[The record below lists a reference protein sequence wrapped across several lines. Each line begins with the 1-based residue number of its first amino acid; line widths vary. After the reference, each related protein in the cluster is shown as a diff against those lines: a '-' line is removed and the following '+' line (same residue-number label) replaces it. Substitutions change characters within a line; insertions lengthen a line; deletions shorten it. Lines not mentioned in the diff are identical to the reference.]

1 MAQARR
7 RVSYVILPPDGPVPH
22 LQLPPHGV
30 SRLGCTGP
38 LLRQAGGH
46 GQDKDIPK
54 RARHRHRLG
63 VSSLALDTSTQLTG
77 RSAPEG
83 ILYSG
88 GRDGMVISWDLE
100 MPMKKR
106 KLKQDAGDFRRGVGR
121 WELMTG
127 WGDDVIAEEAEDADD
142 RPTSDGDVLG
152 EVTAFASRRRRQSQ
166 SSLPYEQQWETDLD
180 LCKPGQPSNFRQS
193 AQLHMDWINDIL
205 LCNHNQTVVSASSDG
220 TIKAWNPHSSTGS
233 EPSRI
238 GVHSDYVRCLT
249 HCREQNWIA
258 SGSFDRTIKLWD
270 LGRSSNPDPLITLNP
285 GVAMAPKSS
294 VYAIAADPYG
304 HSIASGSP
312 ERVVRLWD
320 PRSGRRT
327 GKLVGHTDNIRAI
340 LISEDSRYLLTG
352 SADASVKLWSLTS
365 QKCLHTFTHHTES
378 VWSLFSSHPSLEIF
392 YSGDRSGLVC
402 KVDVEDC
409 SDVAEGEC
417 VVLCQD
423 SGQGMSS
430 SEGINSIV
438 AMDDNLLWTATGNSS
453 IHRWRV
459 PQRRCIRANTLLV
472 DAEHDRHDNSP
483 ATTMRRQRR
492 QNSAEESVDAVGPA
506 PAPRNSITSS
516 IQSLSS
522 DNWLPQRDREDET
535 TLCGI
540 PFASLVKLVSASDP
554 FATYS
559 SSTRGRDPEVATL
572 YSAASIMSVPRASLP
587 IHSVLRVHTSPIQS
601 SRTEDTVLPVPTARA
616 EYEERELAADAE
628 PLHKAP
634 DNVIKGDHGLV
645 RCIILN
651 DRLHA
656 LTIDTSGEVAVWD
669 IVRCLCRGRFRRE
682 DVAAISH
689 RSSSVAGSSGGE
701 KERSPR
707 EVLDSVRERVEGEGV
722 ALSWATADTKAG
734 VLVINMDEKC
744 FEAEVYAD
752 EVGFAHDR
760 HFNDESKLNIG
771 KWVLRNLF
779 LGFIREEQRM
789 RRHRDRR
796 GSEDSHHSTSPDRHR
811 RSVRPSTTVVA
822 SSHMIPAI
830 SPTISSTCSSPL
842 LSPLIPLHPIAQ
854 ESNVAPAAI
863 SQSSSL
869 AGNDDAT
876 PTPRILMHQR
886 LRSTTIDSSTP
897 TGSSTPKE
905 GDYFSV
911 RRQISSQTSDEL
923 SGWAAQRSEPVS
935 QSPSTPGGFIG
946 LFKNLGKS
954 KRPVSDVGPST
965 TPIHGVVA
973 ATTDTQTSTADRES
987 PGEPAAEVVNTPL
1000 QKLLSGTWIPPSSS
1014 EAPTH
1019 NLPPNLII
1027 LISEAGSPNYNII
1040 YHGTVGSIAHDT
1052 HVLEEAMPMWLIEYL
1067 LLNKVVAPVQVKIS
1081 FVLLPYP
1088 SKDSDTEPLPEL
1100 INTAQ
1105 SKLTANRFLRV
1116 RKLIIHVQEKLDK
1129 ISSNS
1134 NSRAASI
1141 RTSVESA
1148 GHHERARSPRP
1159 RPEDLYEILCNEI
1172 LLPLD
1177 MSLAAVRYYVWKQ
1190 STELTMHYRRKG
1202 S

>member
-63 VSSLALDTSTQLTG
+63 VASLALDTSTQLTG
-77 RSAPEG
+77 RGTPEG

-88 GRDGMVISWDLE
+88 GRDGMVISWDLG

-106 KLKQDAGDFRRGVGR
+106 KPKQDVGDLRRGVGR

-127 WGDDVIAEEAEDADD
+127 WGDDAIAEEAEDADD

-152 EVTAFASRRRRQSQ
+152 EVTAFSSRRRRQSQ

-180 LCKPGQPSNFRQS
+180 LCKPGQVSLYIDCACATVEQKNVSQAQSFPQASLSTTACIIIVLINFS
-193 AQLHMDWINDIL
+193 
-205 LCNHNQTVVSASSDG
+205 
-220 TIKAWNPHSSTGS
+220 GS

-238 GVHSDYVRCLT
+238 GVHSDYVRCLA

-285 GVAMAPKSS
+285 GVATAPKSS

-320 PRSGRRT
+320 PRSGKRT

-459 PQRRCIRANTLLV
+459 PQRRCVRANTLLV

-483 ATTMRRQRR
+483 VATMRRQRR
-492 QNSAEESVDAVGPA
+492 QNSAEESVDTVGPA
-506 PAPRNSITSS
+506 TAPRNSITSS

-535 TLCGI
+535 TLYGI

-572 YSAASIMSVPRASLP
+572 YSAASIMSVPRDSLP

-601 SRTEDTVLPVPTARA
+601 SRTEDTVQPVPTARA
-616 EYEERELAADAE
+616 EYEEREIAADAE

-634 DNVIKGDHGLV
+634 DNVIQGDHGLV

-656 LTIDTSGEVAVWD
+656 LTVDTSGEVAVWD
-669 IVRCLCRGRFRRE
+669 IVRCFCRGRFRRE

-722 ALSWATADTKAG
+722 ALPWATADTKAG

-796 GSEDSHHSTSPDRHR
+796 GSEDSHHSMSPDRHR
-811 RSVRPSTTVVA
+811 RSVRPSTTVIA
-822 SSHMIPAI
+822 SSHMIPAV
-830 SPTISSTCSSPL
+830 SPTIASTCSSPL
-842 LSPLIPLHPIAQ
+842 LSPLIPLHPIGQ
-854 ESNVAPAAI
+854 ESSITPSI

-876 PTPRILMHQR
+876 PTPRILLHQR

-905 GDYFSV
+905 VDYFSV

-973 ATTDTQTSTADRES
+973 ATTETQTPVADRES
-987 PGEPAAEVVNTPL
+987 PGEPIAEVIKTPI
-1000 QKLLSGTWIPPSSS
+1000 QKLLSGTWTPPSST
-1014 EAPTH
+1014 EAPPH

-1027 LISEAGSPNYNII
+1027 LISEAGSPNYNTV

-1052 HVLEEAMPMWLIEYL
+1052 HALEEAMPMWLLEYL
-1067 LLNKVVAPVQVKIS
+1067 LLNKASAPVQVKIS

-1088 SKDSDTEPLPEL
+1088 SKDPDTEPLPEL

-1134 NSRAASI
+1134 NSRTASI
-1141 RTSVESA
+1141 RSSVESA

-1177 MSLAAVRYYVWKQ
+1177 MSLAAKSSLYIPMYYDARN
-1190 STELTMHYRRKG
+1190 H
-1202 S
+1202 

>member
-7 RVSYVILPPDGPVPH
+7 RVSYVILPPDGSVPR

-38 LLRQAGGH
+38 LLRQASGH
-46 GQDKDIPK
+46 GQDEDISK
-54 RARHRHRLG
+54 RARHPRHRLG
-63 VSSLALDTSTQLTG
+63 VASLALDTSTQLTG

-88 GRDGMVISWDLE
+88 GRDGMVISWDLG
-100 MPMKKR
+100 MSMKKR
-106 KLKQDAGDFRRGVGR
+106 KPKQDVGDFRRGIGR

-152 EVTAFASRRRRQSQ
+152 DVTAFSSRRRRQSQ

-180 LCKPGQPSNFRQS
+180 LFKLGQPSHFRQS
-193 AQLHMDWINDIL
+193 AQLHMDWINDII

-238 GVHSDYVRCLT
+238 GVHNDYVRCLT

-270 LGRSSNPDPLITLNP
+270 LGRSSKPDPLITLSP
-285 GVAMAPKSS
+285 AAATAPKSS

-320 PRSGRRT
+320 PRSGKRT

-417 VVLCQD
+417 IVLCQD
-423 SGQGMSS
+423 SGQGMPP

-459 PQRRCIRANTLLV
+459 PQRRSIRANALLADV
-472 DAEHDRHDNSP
+472 ERDRHDNSP
-483 ATTMRRQRR
+483 VATMRRQRR
-492 QNSAEESVDAVGPA
+492 QNSAEESVDTVGPV
-506 PAPRNSITSS
+506 PAPRNSITPS

-522 DNWLPQRDREDET
+522 DNWLPQRERGDET
-535 TLCGI
+535 TLYGI
-540 PFASLVKLVSASDP
+540 PFASLVKLVSTSDP
-554 FATYS
+554 FTSYS

-572 YSAASIMSVPRASLP
+572 YSAASVMSVPRSSLP
-587 IHSVLRVHTSPIQS
+587 IHSVLRVHTSPIRS
-601 SRTEDTVLPVPTARA
+601 SRTGDTVQPVPTAHA
-616 EYEERELAADAE
+616 EYEEREIAADAK
-628 PLHKAP
+628 PLHAAP
-634 DNVIKGDHGLV
+634 DNVIQGDHGLV

-651 DRLHA
+651 DRLHV
-656 LTIDTSGEVAVWD
+656 LTVDTSGEVAVWD
-669 IVRCLCRGRFRRE
+669 IVRCFCRGKFRRE

-689 RSSSVAGSSGGE
+689 RSDSVAGSSGGE

-722 ALSWATADTKAG
+722 ALPWATADTKAG

-752 EVGFAHDR
+752 EAGFAHDR

-789 RRHRDRR
+789 RRHRDHR

-811 RSVRPSTTVVA
+811 RSTRPSTTVIV
-822 SSHMIPAI
+822 SSHMIPAVC
-830 SPTISSTCSSPL
+830 PTISSTYSSPL
-842 LSPLIPLHPIAQ
+842 LSPLIPLHPVGQ
-854 ESNVAPAAI
+854 ESNIASPAI
-863 SQSSSL
+863 PQSPTQAS
-869 AGNDDAT
+869 NDNVT

-886 LRSTTIDSSTP
+886 LRSTTIDSCTP
-897 TGSSTPKE
+897 TASSTPKE

-911 RRQISSQTSDEL
+911 RRQISSQTTDEL

-954 KRPVSDVGPST
+954 KRPPQLKRRPPRPT
-965 TPIHGVVA
+965 LTIP
-973 ATTDTQTSTADRES
+973 QRES
-987 PGEPAAEVVNTPL
+987 PGEPVVEVAKTPL
-1000 QKLLSGTWIPPSSS
+1000 QKLLSGTWTPPSST
-1014 EAPTH
+1014 EAPPH
-1019 NLPPNLII
+1019 SLPSNLII
-1027 LISEAGSPNYNII
+1027 LISEEGTPNYNVV
-1040 YHGTVGSIAHDT
+1040 YHGTIGSIAHDT
-1052 HVLEEAMPMWLIEYL
+1052 QALEEAMPMWLIEYL
-1067 LLNKVVAPVQVKIS
+1067 LLNKAPAPVQVKIS

-1088 SKDSDTEPLPEL
+1088 SKDPDTEPLPEL
-1100 INTAQ
+1100 INITQ

-1141 RTSVESA
+1141 RSSVESA

-1159 RPEDLYEILCNEI
+1159 RAEDLYEILCNDI

-1190 STELTMHYRRKG
+1190 STELTMHYRRKL

>member
-1 MAQARR
+1 MAQTRR
-7 RVSYVILPPDGPVPH
+7 RVSYVILPPDGSVPR

-38 LLRQAGGH
+38 LLRQASGH
-46 GQDKDIPK
+46 GQDQVIPK
-54 RARHRHRLG
+54 RGRHPRHRLG
-63 VSSLALDTSTQLTG
+63 VASLALDTSTQLTG
-77 RSAPEG
+77 RGSPEG
-83 ILYSG
+83 VLYSG
-88 GRDGMVISWDLE
+88 GRDGMVISWDLG
-100 MPMKKR
+100 MSMKKR
-106 KLKQDAGDFRRGVGR
+106 KLKQDVGDFRRGFGR

-127 WGDDVIAEEAEDADD
+127 WGDDIIAEEAEDADD

-152 EVTAFASRRRRQSQ
+152 DVTAFSSRRRRQSQ

-180 LCKPGQPSNFRQS
+180 LFKPGQPSHFRQS
-193 AQLHMDWINDIL
+193 AQLHMDWINDIA

-220 TIKAWNPHSSTGS
+220 TIKAWNPHSPTDS

-249 HCREQNWIA
+249 HCREQNWVA

-270 LGRSSNPDPLITLNP
+270 LGRSNSDPLITLNP
-285 GVAMAPKSS
+285 AAAAAPKSS
-294 VYAIAADPYG
+294 VYAIAVDPYG

-320 PRSGRRT
+320 PRSGKRT

-378 VWSLFSSHPSLEIF
+378 VWSLFSSHPTLEIF

-417 VVLCQD
+417 IVLYQD
-423 SGQGMSS
+423 HGEQGMPS

-459 PQRRCIRANTLLV
+459 PQRRSIRANALLV
-472 DAEHDRHDNSP
+472 DVEHDRHDSSP
-483 ATTMRRQRR
+483 VAAVRRQRR
-492 QNSAEESVDAVGPA
+492 QNSTEESVDTVGPA
-506 PAPRNSITSS
+506 PPPRNSITPS

-535 TLCGI
+535 TLYGI
-540 PFASLVKLVSASDP
+540 PFVSLVKLVSASDP
-554 FATYS
+554 FTYS

-572 YSAASIMSVPRASLP
+572 YSAASVMSVPRASLP
-587 IHSVLRVHTSPIQS
+587 IHSVLRAHTSPI
-601 SRTEDTVLPVPTARA
+601 RTSKTGDTVQPVPTARA
-616 EYEERELAADAE
+616 KYDEREIATDAV
-628 PLHKAP
+628 PLYNTP
-634 DNVIKGDHGLV
+634 DNVIQGDHGLV

-656 LTIDTSGEVAVWD
+656 LTVDTSGEVAVWD
-669 IVRCLCRGRFRRE
+669 VVRCFCRGKFRRE

-689 RSSSVAGSSGGE
+689 QGSSVAGSSGGE

-707 EVLDSVRERVEGEGV
+707 EVLDSVRERIEGEGV
-722 ALSWATADTKAG
+722 ALPWATADTKAG

-752 EVGFAHDR
+752 EVGFVHDR

-796 GSEDSHHSTSPDRHR
+796 GSEDSHQSTSPDHHR
-811 RSVRPSTTVVA
+811 RSTRPSATVI
-822 SSHMIPAI
+822 SSPHMIPAV
-830 SPTISSTCSSPL
+830 SPTISSTYSSPL
-842 LSPLIPLHPIAQ
+842 LSPLIPLHPIGK
-854 ESNVAPAAI
+854 ENSIAPSVI
-863 SQSSSL
+863 PQSPAL
-869 AGNDDAT
+869 GNDDIT

-886 LRSTTIDSSTP
+886 LRSTTIDSSMP
-897 TGSSTPKE
+897 TGSSMPKE

-923 SGWAAQRSEPVS
+923 SGDPVS
-935 QSPSTPGGFIG
+935 QIPSPGGFIG

-965 TPIHGVVA
+965 TPIPSVVA
-973 ATTDTQTSTADRES
+973 ATIETQTPS
-987 PGEPAAEVVNTPL
+987 PEQKSLGELVVEVVKTPL
-1000 QKLLSGTWIPPSSS
+1000 QKLLSGTWSPPSST
-1014 EAPTH
+1014 EAPPH
-1019 NLPPNLII
+1019 SLPSNLII
-1027 LISEAGSPNYNII
+1027 LISEEGSPNYNVV
-1040 YHGTVGSIAHDT
+1040 YHSTAASTAHDT
-1052 HVLEEAMPMWLIEYL
+1052 QVLEEAMPMWLIEYL
-1067 LLNKVVAPVQVKIS
+1067 LLNKAPAPVQVKIS

-1088 SKDSDTEPLPEL
+1088 SKGPDTEPLPEL

-1129 ISSNS
+1129 ITSNS

-1141 RTSVESA
+1141 RSSVEST
-1148 GHHERARSPRP
+1148 GHHERTRSPRP
-1159 RPEDLYEILCNEI
+1159 RAEDLYEILCNDI

-1190 STELTMHYRRKG
+1190 SAELTMHYRRKL